1 MRTARG
7 SLGYVSRRF
16 VGLCCVD
23 QSGKPAIADFLSG
36 GGELGELLRGYDW
49 TKTPL
54 GAPVTW
60 PQSLRMAIRIML
72 TSRQPIWIGWGK
84 ELTYFYNDPYK
95 SIIGGKHPWALGK
108 PTIEVWREIWD
119 DIGPMLATAMGGEQG
134 TYVESQLLI
143 MERNGYPEETYYT
156 FSYSPIPDDD
166 GTVGGIFCANS
177 DDTARVISERQ
188 IGLLQEL
195 AAKTA
200 NTRSWQEACEQSAR
214 ALATNPRDLPFALL
228 YVTDPMAPGLS
239 LVGTSGIE
247 RTHVAAPA
255 TIDATEDSRWPI
267 AEALRTHEAQ
277 LVDNLAALFDAP
289 LPKGAWQRPPSQAFV
304 LPFSSTGEA
313 TRSGVLI
320 AGLNPYRLFDEN
332 YRGFLGLTAGQI
344 AAALANAEAYEAEK
358 RRSEALAEL
367 DRAKTTFFSNVSHEF
382 RTPLT
387 LMLGPVE
394 ALLTDAPDPDSRNK
408 LELVH
413 RNGMRMLRLV
423 NSLLD
428 FSRIEAGRLQASFEP
443 TDLGKLTADIA
454 AAFRSIVEGAG
465 LSFTIDCH
473 ELPSQI
479 FVDRESWEKI
489 VFNLLSN
496 AFKFT
501 HDGGITVGIQPSA
514 DSREAV
520 LRVSDTGIGIAAE
533 DQPRLFER
541 FHRIEGAQ
549 GRSFEGTG
557 IGLALVQE
565 LVRIHGGTV
574 QVESI
579 VGRGTSLIVRIPFGS
594 GHLPADQLR
603 ARTTSTA
610 GISQGFLEEALRWLP
625 TDTKPQSLLD
635 TAIELSPSAAP
646 SNGQRILLADD
657 NADMRDYVRQLLET
671 RGYQVEAVGDGET
684 ALTTARA
691 TRPDL
696 ILTDV
701 MMPRLNGIELL
712 RMIRSDPILAGTPVV
727 MLSAR
732 AGEDA
737 RVEALDAIADDYL
750 AKPFAARELLA
761 RIKSN
766 IEIAALRR
774 RAEVELQTINAE
786 LERRVEAEVAER
798 LQVEQALRQAQK
810 MESIGQLTGG
820 VAHDFNNLLTVI
832 IGGLDTIRRAKP
844 EDQARIKRGVDMAF
858 HGAQRAASLT
868 SRLLAFSR
876 RQPLSP
882 RPLDLNVLVR
892 DLSELLHRTLGET
905 IELEIVGSPRLWTVE
920 VDQNQLES
928 AIINLAVN
936 ARDAMPRGGR
946 LTIETSNTMLDESYA
961 AHDVEVQPGQYVM
974 LAVSDNGEGMS
985 KETLAHAFEPFY
997 TTKEVGKGTG
1007 LGLSMVYGF
1016 VKQSRGHVTLYSELG
1031 HGTSVKL
1038 YFPRYDGEPR
1048 TIAGEQIVAPLSA
1061 SRDEVV
1067 LVVEDNNEVR
1077 AYSVD
1082 ILKEL
1087 GYKVLEAGHA
1097 EAAVRLL
1104 ETTERVDL
1112 LFTDVILPGDNGRTL
1127 ADRALQLRPDLHVL
1141 FTTGYSRNAI
1151 VHHGR
1156 LDSHLHL
1163 ISKPFTFNQL
1173 ATKLRE
1179 LLD

>member
-1 MRTARG
+1 
-7 SLGYVSRRF
+7 LGR
-16 VGLCCVD
+16 
-23 QSGKPAIADFLSG
+23 PAIADFLSG

-49 TKTPL
+49 ARTPL
-54 GAPVTW
+54 GEPDTW

-95 SIIGGKHPWALGK
+95 SIIGGKHPWALGR

-119 DIGPMLATAMGGEQG
+119 DIGPMLDTAMGGEG
-134 TYVESQLLI
+134 TYVEAQLLI

-166 GTVGGIFCANS
+166 GAVGGIFCANS

-188 IGLLQEL
+188 IALLQEL
-195 AAKTA
+195 AATTA
-200 NTRSWQEACEQSAR
+200 NTRSWQEACEQGAK
-214 ALATNPRDLPFALL
+214 ALATNLRDLPFALL
-228 YVTDPMAPGLS
+228 YVTDSTAPSLA
-239 LVGTSGIE
+239 LVGSSGID
-247 RTHVAAPA
+247 RHHAAAPA
-255 TIDATEDSRWPI
+255 TIDPSGSFPWPV
-267 AEALRTHEAQ
+267 AAALRTHEPQ
-277 LVDNLAALFDAP
+277 RVDNLADLFDEP
-289 LPKGAWQRPPSQAFV
+289 LPTGAWSRPPATALV
-304 LPFSSTGEA
+304 IPFSGTGEGA
-313 TRSGVLI
+313 RSGVLV

-332 YRGFLGLTAGQI
+332 YRGFLGLAAGQI

-358 RRSEALAEL
+358 RRSDALAEL

-394 ALLTDAPDPDSRNK
+394 ALLADAADADSRRN

-428 FSRIEAGRLQASFEP
+428 FSRIEAGRMQASFEP
-443 TDLGKLTADIA
+443 TDLGRLTADIA
-454 AAFRSIVEGAG
+454 AAFRSIIEGAG
-465 LSFTIDCH
+465 LSFTVNCG
-473 ELPSQI
+473 ELPDVV
-479 FVDRESWEKI
+479 FVDRSSWEKI

-501 HDGGITVGIQPSA
+501 HQGEIAISIRPSTDGRA
-514 DSREAV
+514 AV

-533 DQPRLFER
+533 DLPRLFER

-565 LVRIHGGTV
+565 LVKVHGGTV
-574 QVESI
+574 HAESV
-579 VGRGTSLIVRIPFGS
+579 VGRGTSFVIKLPFGS
-594 GHLPADQLR
+594 DHLPTDQLQ
-603 ARTTSTA
+603 AHATSA
-610 GISQGFLEEALRWLP
+610 SVGSHGFLQEALRWLP
-625 TDTKPQSLLD
+625 VPDTRQPLLESGLELPLSE
-635 TAIELSPSAAP
+635 TAAG
-646 SNGQRILLADD
+646 GQRILLADD
-657 NADMRDYVRQLLET
+657 NADMRDYVRELLEAQ
-671 RGYQVEAVGDGET
+671 GYQVEAVGDGET
-684 ALTTARA
+684 ALNRARA
-691 TRPDL
+691 SRPDL

-701 MMPRLNGIELL
+701 MMPRLNGIQLL
-712 RMIRSDPILAGTPVV
+712 KLIRGDAALAGTPVV

-761 RIKSN
+761 RIKAN
-766 IEIAALRR
+766 LEIAAVRR
-774 RAEVELQTINAE
+774 RSEVELQAINAD
-786 LERRVEAEVAER
+786 LERRVETEVAQRMQAE
-798 LQVEQALRQAQK
+798 EALRQAQK

-832 IGGLDTIRRAKP
+832 MGGLDTIRRAKP
-844 EDQARIKRGVDMAF
+844 EDQARIKRGTDMAF

-882 RPLDLNVLVR
+882 KPLDLNMLVR

-905 IELEIVGSPRLWTVE
+905 IELENVSSPRLWTVE
-920 VDQNQLES
+920 VDQNQLE
-928 AIINLAVN
+928 AALLNLAVN
-936 ARDAMPRGGR
+936 ARDAMPKGGK
-946 LTIETSNTMLDESYA
+946 LTIETANTSLDESYA
-961 AHDVEVQPGQYVM
+961 ARDVEVRPGQYVM
-974 LAVSDNGEGMS
+974 LSVSDNGEGMS
-985 KETLAHAFEPFY
+985 DETLARAFEPFY

-1016 VKQSRGHVTLYSELG
+1016 VKQSKGHVTLYSELG

-1038 YFPRYDGEPR
+1038 YFPRYHGEPND
-1048 TIAGEQIVAPLSA
+1048 IAAEQTAQPLLA
-1061 SRDEVV
+1061 SRDDVI
-1067 LVVEDNNEVR
+1067 LVVEDNDEVR

-1087 GYKVLEAGHA
+1087 GYKVFEASNA
-1097 EAAVRLL
+1097 EAALKVL
-1104 ETTERVDL
+1104 ETSDRIDL
-1112 LFTDVILPGDNGRTL
+1112 LFTDVILPGDNGRVL
-1127 ADRALQLRPDLHVL
+1127 ADRAVLLRPGLRVL

-1156 LDSHLHL
+1156 LDSNLHL

>member
-1 MRTARG
+1 
-7 SLGYVSRRF
+7 
-16 VGLCCVD
+16 
-23 QSGKPAIADFLSG
+23 
-36 GGELGELLRGYDW
+36 
-49 TKTPL
+49 
-54 GAPVTW
+54 
-60 PQSLRMAIRIML
+60 MAIRIML

-84 ELTYFYNDPYK
+84 ELIYFYNDPYK

-119 DIGPMLATAMGGEQG
+119 DIGPMLATALGGEQG

-200 NTRSWQEACEQSAR
+200 NTRSWQEACEQSAK
-214 ALATNPRDLPFALL
+214 ALATNQRDLPFALL
-228 YVTDPMAPGLS
+228 YVTDPAASALS
-239 LVGTSGIE
+239 LVGTSGIAPG
-247 RTHVAAPA
+247 HAAAPA
-255 TIDATEDSRWPI
+255 TLDPAVDTRWRI
-267 AEALRTHEAQ
+267 AEALGSHEAP
-277 LVDNLAALFDAP
+277 LVENLAELFDVP
-289 LPKGAWQRPPSQAFV
+289 LPKGAWQLPPSRAVV
-304 LPFSSTGEA
+304 LPFSGTGEA

-320 AGLNPYRLFDEN
+320 AGLNPYRLFDDN
-332 YRGFLGLTAGQI
+332 YRGFLGLAAGQI
-344 AAALANAEAYEAEK
+344 AAALANAEAYEAER

-387 LMLGPVE
+387 LMLGPLE
-394 ALLTDAPDPDSRNK
+394 ELLAGTADTNSRNK

-428 FSRIEAGRLQASFEP
+428 FSRIEAGRMQASYEP
-443 TDLGKLTADIA
+443 TDLGKLTAEIA
-454 AAFRSIVEGAG
+454 AAFQSIIESAG
-465 LSFTIDCH
+465 LSFTVERG
-473 ELPSQI
+473 ELPEAFI
-479 FVDRESWEKI
+479 DRKSWEKI

-501 HDGGITVGIQPSA
+501 HDGNITVSIRPSA
-514 DSREAV
+514 DGRKAV
-520 LRVSDTGIGIAAE
+520 LRVSDTGIGIATE
-533 DQPRLFER
+533 NLPRLFER

-565 LVRIHGGTV
+565 LVKLHGGTV
-574 QVESI
+574 EVESI
-579 VGRGTSLIVRIPFGS
+579 VGQGTSFIVRIPFGS
-594 GHLPADQLR
+594 RHLPADQLR
-603 ARTTSTA
+603 ARATPVPVGARS
-610 GISQGFLEEALRWLP
+610 FLEEAVRWLP
-625 TDTKPQSLLD
+625 GDGKAQPPLNSAL
-635 TAIELSPSAAP
+635 ELPRSAAAT
-646 SNGQRILLADD
+646 GGRRILLADD
-657 NADMRDYVRQLLET
+657 NADMRDYVRQLLEAQ
-671 RGYQVEAVGDGET
+671 GYLVDAVADGET
-684 ALTTARA
+684 ALMTARA

-712 RMIRSDPILAGTPVV
+712 RLIRNDAALASTPVV

-761 RIKSN
+761 RIHSN

-774 RAEVELQTINAE
+774 RTEIELQAINAD

-798 LQVEQALRQAQK
+798 LHVEEALRQAQK

-844 EDQARIKRGVDMAF
+844 EDQARIKRGTDMAF

-868 SRLLAFSR
+868 SRLLSFSR

-882 RPLDLNVLVR
+882 KPLDLNVLVR

-905 IELEIVGSPRLWTVE
+905 IELEIVGSPRLWTTE

-928 AIINLAVN
+928 AILNLAVN
-936 ARDAMPRGGR
+936 ARDAMPKGGR
-946 LTIETSNTMLDESYA
+946 LTIETSNTLLDKSYA
-961 AHDVEVQPGQYVM
+961 ARDVEVQPGQYVM
-974 LAVSDNGEGMS
+974 LSVSDNGQGMS
-985 KETLAHAFEPFY
+985 QETLAHAFEPFY

-1016 VKQSRGHVTLYSELG
+1016 VKQSRGHVTLYSEVG

-1038 YFPRYDGEPR
+1038 YFPRHDGEPGLPSR
-1048 TIAGEQIVAPLSA
+1048 EQIVEPLSA

-1067 LVVEDNNEVR
+1067 LVVEDNDGGPRLQRRYPERARLQGVR
-1077 AYSVD
+1077 S
-1082 ILKEL
+1082 
-1087 GYKVLEAGHA
+1087 
-1097 EAAVRLL
+1097 
-1104 ETTERVDL
+1104 
-1112 LFTDVILPGDNGRTL
+1112 
-1127 ADRALQLRPDLHVL
+1127 Q
-1141 FTTGYSRNAI
+1141 
-1151 VHHGR
+1151 
-1156 LDSHLHL
+1156 
-1163 ISKPFTFNQL
+1163 
-1173 ATKLRE
+1173 
-1179 LLD
+1179 

>member
-1 MRTARG
+1 VDH
-7 SLGYVSRRF
+7 SLSR
-16 VGLCCVD
+16 
-23 QSGKPAIADFLSG
+23 PAIADFLSG

-95 SIIGGKHPWALGK
+95 SIIGGKHPWALGR

-119 DIGPMLATAMGGEQG
+119 DIGPMLDTALGGEQG

-166 GTVGGIFCANS
+166 GNVGGIFCANS

-200 NTRSWQEACEQSAR
+200 NTRSWQEACEQGSR

-228 YVTDPMAPGLS
+228 YVTDPATPTLS
-239 LVGTSGIE
+239 LVGTAGID
-247 RTHVAAPA
+247 RDHAAAP
-255 TIDATEDSRWPI
+255 TLIDPVDGSPWPV
-267 AEALRTHEAQ
+267 AEALRTQEAC
-277 LVDNLAALFDAP
+277 LVEHLTDLFDEP
-289 LPKGAWQRPPSQAFV
+289 LPSGAWSRPPGKALV
-304 LPFSSTGEA
+304 LPFSGTGEGA
-313 TRSGVLI
+313 RSGVLV

-332 YRGFLGLTAGQI
+332 YRGFLGLAAGQL
-344 AAALANAEAYEAEK
+344 AAALANAEAYEAER

-387 LMLGPVE
+387 LMLGPIE
-394 ALLTDAPDPDSRNK
+394 ALLAKTADGDSRRN

-428 FSRIEAGRLQASFEP
+428 FSRIEAGRMQAGFEP
-443 TDLGKLTADIA
+443 TDFGQLTADIA
-454 AAFRSIVEGAG
+454 AAFRTIIESAG
-465 LSFTIDCH
+465 LSFTVDCA
-473 ELPSQI
+473 ELPHPV

-501 HDGGITVGIQPSA
+501 HQGGVTVSIRPSA
-514 DSREAV
+514 DGRKAV

-533 DQPRLFER
+533 DLPRLFER

-565 LVRIHGGTV
+565 LVKVHGGAV
-574 QVESI
+574 HAESTL
-579 VGRGTSLIVRIPFGS
+579 GRGTSFVVEVPFGS
-594 GHLPADQLR
+594 AHLPQEQLR
-603 ARTTSTA
+603 ARASCAPLTSH
-610 GISQGFLEEALRWLP
+610 GVLEEALRWLP
-625 TDTKPQSLLD
+625 GHGQPGPLLD
-635 TAIELSPSAAP
+635 SALELPRTVSAAG
-646 SNGQRILLADD
+646 GQRILLADD
-657 NADMRDYVRQLLET
+657 NADMRDYVRALLEAQ
-671 RGYQVEAVGDGET
+671 GYQVEAVGDGET
-684 ALTTARA
+684 ALNQARA
-691 TRPDL
+691 SRPDL

-712 RMIRSDPILAGTPVV
+712 KMIRGDAVLAGTPVV

-761 RIKSN
+761 RIKAN
-766 IEIAALRR
+766 LEVAALRR
-774 RAEVELQTINAE
+774 RTEVELQAINSS
-786 LERRVEAEVAER
+786 LERRVETEVAQRMHAE
-798 LQVEQALRQAQK
+798 EALRQAQK

-832 IGGLDTIRRAKP
+832 MGGLDTIRRAKP
-844 EDQARIKRGVDMAF
+844 DDPVRIKRGVDMAF

-882 RPLDLNVLVR
+882 KPLDLNALVR
-892 DLSELLHRTLGET
+892 DLSELLHRSLGET
-905 IELEIVGSPRLWTVE
+905 IELETVSTARLWTAE
-920 VDQNQLES
+920 VDQNQLE
-928 AIINLAVN
+928 AALLNLAVN
-936 ARDAMPRGGR
+936 ARDAMPGGGK
-946 LTIETSNTMLDESYA
+946 LTIETANTSLDESYA
-961 AHDVEVQPGQYVM
+961 AQHLEVQPGQYVM
-974 LAVSDNGEGMS
+974 LSVSDNGEGMS
-985 KETLAHAFEPFY
+985 EETLARAFEPFY

-1016 VKQSRGHVTLYSELG
+1016 VKQSKGHITLYSEAG

-1038 YFPRYDGEPR
+1038 YFPRYDGEPE
-1048 TIAGEQIVAPLSA
+1048 TLPAEQNRQPLSA
-1061 SRDEVV
+1061 SKDEVI
-1067 LVVEDNNEVR
+1067 LVVEDNDEVR

-1082 ILKEL
+1082 SLKEL
-1087 GYKVLEAGHA
+1087 GYNVLEASNA
-1097 EAAVRLL
+1097 ETALKLL
-1104 ETTERVDL
+1104 ERLDRIDL
-1112 LFTDVILPGDNGRTL
+1112 LFTDVILPGENGRVL
-1127 ADRALQLRPDLHVL
+1127 ADRAVLLRPKLKVL

-1163 ISKPFTFNQL
+1163 ITKPFTFEQL
-1173 ATKLRE
+1173 ATKLRD

>member
-1 MRTARG
+1 VDH
-7 SLGYVSRRF
+7 SLGR
-16 VGLCCVD
+16 
-23 QSGKPAIADFLSG
+23 PAIADFLSG

-54 GAPVTW
+54 GAPFTW

-72 TSRQPIWIGWGK
+72 TSRQPIWIGWGR

-95 SIIGGKHPWALGK
+95 SIIGGKHPWALGR

-119 DIGPMLATAMGGEQG
+119 DIGPMLETALGGEQG

-177 DDTARVISERQ
+177 DDTARVITERQ
-188 IGLLQEL
+188 IALLREL
-195 AAKTA
+195 AATTA
-200 NTRSWQEACEQSAR
+200 NTRSWQDACEQGAR
-214 ALATNPRDLPFALL
+214 ALATNLRDLPFALL
-228 YVTDPMAPGLS
+228 YVSDPTTAALS
-239 LVGTSGIE
+239 LVGTSGID
-247 RTHVAAPA
+247 RNHAAAPA
-255 TIDATEDSRWPI
+255 MIDPVGGSPWSV
-267 AEALRTHEAQ
+267 AEALRTNEAH
-277 LVDNLAALFDAP
+277 LVENLADLFDEP
-289 LPKGAWQRPPSQAFV
+289 LPRGVWSRPPAKAIV
-304 LPFSSTGEA
+304 LPFSGTGEGA
-313 TRSGVLI
+313 RSGVLV

-332 YRGFLGLTAGQI
+332 YRGFLGLAAGQI
-344 AAALANAEAYEAEK
+344 AAALANAEAYEAER

-387 LMLGPVE
+387 LMLGPIE
-394 ALLTDAPDPDSRNK
+394 AMLANTTDADSRRN

-413 RNGMRMLRLV
+413 RNGTRMLRLV

-428 FSRIEAGRLQASFEP
+428 FSRIEAGRMQAGFEP
-443 TDLGKLTADIA
+443 TELGKLTADIA
-454 AAFRSIVEGAG
+454 AAFRAIIEGAG
-465 LSFTIDCH
+465 LTFTVDCG
-473 ELPSQI
+473 ELPDMV

-501 HDGGITVGIQPSA
+501 HQGGITVSIRRSTDGRQ
-514 DSREAV
+514 AV
-520 LRVSDTGIGIAAE
+520 LRVSDTGIGIATE
-533 DQPRLFER
+533 DLPRLFER

-565 LVRIHGGTV
+565 LVKVHGGDV
-574 QVESI
+574 HAESI
-579 VGRGTSLIVRIPFGS
+579 AGRGTSFVVQLPFGS
-594 GHLPADQLR
+594 DHLPQDQLR
-603 ARTTSTA
+603 ARTPSA
-610 GISQGFLEEALRWLP
+610 PVESHGFLEEALRWLP
-625 TDTKPQSLLD
+625 GHGQPEPLLD
-635 TAIELSPSAAP
+635 AGLELPRNVTSAG
-646 SNGQRILLADD
+646 GQRILLADD
-657 NADMRDYVRQLLET
+657 NADMRDYVRALLEAQ
-671 RGYQVEAVGDGET
+671 GYQVEAVGDGET
-684 ALTTARA
+684 ALNRARA
-691 TRPDL
+691 SRPDL

-712 RMIRSDPILAGTPVV
+712 KMIRSDAALAGTPVV

-761 RIKSN
+761 RIKAN
-766 IEIAALRR
+766 IEVAALRR
-774 RAEVELQTINAE
+774 RTEVELQAINAG
-786 LERRVEAEVAER
+786 LERRVETEVAQRMHAE
-798 LQVEQALRQAQK
+798 EALRQAHK

-820 VAHDFNNLLTVI
+820 IAHDFNNLLTVI
-832 IGGLDTIRRAKP
+832 MGGLDTIRRAKP
-844 EDQARIKRGVDMAF
+844 DDPARIKRGIDMAN

-882 RPLDLNVLVR
+882 KPLDLNALVR
-892 DLSELLHRTLGET
+892 DLSELLHRSLGET
-905 IELEIVGSPRLWTVE
+905 IELETVSSARLWTVE
-920 VDQNQLES
+920 VDHNQLE
-928 AIINLAVN
+928 AALLNLAVN
-936 ARDAMPRGGR
+936 ARDAMPGGGK
-946 LTIETSNTMLDESYA
+946 LTIETANTSLDESYA
-961 AHDVEVQPGQYVM
+961 AQHVEVQPGQYVM
-974 LAVSDNGEGMS
+974 LSVSDNGEGMS
-985 KETLAHAFEPFY
+985 EETLARAFEPFY

-1016 VKQSRGHVTLYSELG
+1016 VKQSKGHVTLYSEAG

-1038 YFPRYDGEPR
+1038 YFPRYDGEPG
-1048 TIAGEQIVAPLSA
+1048 TLSA
-1061 SRDEVV
+1061 EQNRQPLAGSKDEVI
-1067 LVVEDNNEVR
+1067 LVVEDNDEVR

-1082 ILKEL
+1082 SLKEL
-1087 GYKVLEAGHA
+1087 GYSVLEASNA
-1097 EAAVRLL
+1097 EAALKLL
-1104 ETTERVDL
+1104 ERLDRIDL
-1112 LFTDVILPGDNGRTL
+1112 LFTDVILPGDNGRVL
-1127 ADRALQLRPDLHVL
+1127 ADRAVLLRPKLKVL

-1163 ISKPFTFNQL
+1163 ISKPFTFEQL

>member
-1 MRTARG
+1 
-7 SLGYVSRRF
+7 
-16 VGLCCVD
+16 
-23 QSGKPAIADFLSG
+23 
-36 GGELGELLRGYDW
+36 
-49 TKTPL
+49 
-54 GAPVTW
+54 
-60 PQSLRMAIRIML
+60 MAIRIML

-177 DDTARVISERQ
+177 DDTARVIGERQ

-195 AAKTA
+195 AATTA
-200 NTRSWQEACEQSAR
+200 NTRSWREACEQGAK
-214 ALATNPRDLPFALL
+214 ALATNLRDLPFALL
-228 YVTDPMAPGLS
+228 YVTDPAGPALS
-239 LVGTSGIE
+239 LVGASGIG

-255 TIDATEDSRWPI
+255 TIDPAEDSRWPI
-267 AEALRTHEAQ
+267 AEALRSHEAQ
-277 LVDNLAALFDAP
+277 LVENLAELFDAP
-289 LPKGAWQRPPSQAFV
+289 LPKAAWSRPPSKAVV
-304 LPFSSTGEA
+304 LPFSGTGDA
-313 TRSGVLI
+313 ARSGVLI

-332 YRGFLGLTAGQI
+332 YRGFLGLAAGQI

-394 ALLTDAPDPDSRNK
+394 ALLANAVDANSRST

-428 FSRIEAGRLQASFEP
+428 FSRIEAGRMQASFEP
-443 TDLGKLTADIA
+443 TDLGRLTADIA
-454 AAFRSIVEGAG
+454 AAFRNIIDGAG
-465 LSFTIDCH
+465 LSLTVDCH
-473 ELPSQI
+473 ELPDQV
-479 FVDRESWEKI
+479 FVDHESWEKI

-501 HDGGITVGIQPSA
+501 HDGGITVSIQPSA
-514 DSREAV
+514 DGREAV
-520 LRVSDTGIGIAAE
+520 LRVSDTGIGIAEE
-533 DQPRLFER
+533 DLPRLFER
-541 FHRIEGAQ
+541 FHRIEGAR

-565 LVRIHGGTV
+565 LVKVHGGTV
-574 QVESI
+574 QAESS
-579 VGRGTSLIVRIPFGS
+579 VGHGTTFVVRIPFGS
-594 GHLPADQLR
+594 SHLPPDQLH
-603 ARTTSTA
+603 ARTTSTSM
-610 GISQGFLEEALRWLP
+610 ISQGFLEEALRWLP
-625 TDTKPQSLLD
+625 NGGEPQPLLES
-635 TAIELSPSAAP
+635 AIELPRGTVPTS
-646 SNGQRILLADD
+646 GHRILLADD
-657 NADMRDYVRQLLET
+657 NADMRDYMRQLLEAQ
-671 RGYQVEAVGDGET
+671 GYQVDAVADGEA
-684 ALTTARA
+684 ALVSARA
-691 TRPDL
+691 SRPDL

-712 RMIRSDPILAGTPVV
+712 KRIRGDKALASTPVV

-761 RIKSN
+761 RINSN
-766 IEIAALRR
+766 IEVAALRR
-774 RAEVELQTINAE
+774 RAEVELQAINAD

-832 IGGLDTIRRAKP
+832 MGGLDTIRRAKP

-882 RPLDLNVLVR
+882 KPLDLNVLVR

-928 AIINLAVN
+928 AILNLAVN
-936 ARDAMPRGGR
+936 ARDAMPKGGR

-961 AHDVEVQPGQYVM
+961 ARDVEVRPGQYVM
-974 LAVSDNGEGMS
+974 LAVSDNGVGMS
-985 KETLAHAFEPFY
+985 KESLAQAFEPFY

-1016 VKQSRGHVTLYSELG
+1016 VKQSRGHVTLYSEAG

-1038 YFPRYDGEPR
+1038 YFPRHDGEPG
-1048 TIAGEQIVAPLSA
+1048 TSTGDPMAEPLSA

-1067 LVVEDNNEVR
+1067 LVVEDNDEVR

-1087 GYKVLEAGHA
+1087 GYRVFEACNA
-1097 EAAVRLL
+1097 EAALRLL
-1104 ETTERVDL
+1104 ETAERVDL
-1112 LFTDVILPGDNGRTL
+1112 LFTDVILPGDNGRML
-1127 ADRALQLRPDLHVL
+1127 ADRAVQLRPGLRVL

-1163 ISKPFTFNQL
+1163 ISKPFTFHEL

>member
-1 MRTARG
+1 M
-7 SLGYVSRRF
+7 
-16 VGLCCVD
+16 D
-23 QSGKPAIADFLSG
+23 QSSGRPAIADFLSG
-36 GGELGELLRGYDW
+36 GGELGELLRSYDW
-49 TKTPL
+49 TTTPL
-54 GAPVTW
+54 GAPATW

-72 TSRQPIWIGWGK
+72 SSRQPIWIGWGK
-84 ELTYFYNDPYK
+84 ELTYFYNDAYK

-119 DIGPMLATAMGGEQG
+119 DIGPMLATATGGEQG

-188 IGLLQEL
+188 IALLQEL

-200 NTRSWQEACEQSAR
+200 NTRSRQETCEQSTR
-214 ALATNPRDLPFALL
+214 ALATNLRDLPFALL
-228 YVTDPMAPGLS
+228 YVTDPADPALT

-247 RTHVAAPA
+247 ATPIAAPA
-255 TIDATEDSRWPI
+255 TIDLAEDSRWPI
-267 AEALRTHEAQ
+267 AEALRTHEVQ
-277 LVDNLAALFDAP
+277 LVESPAELFGQP
-289 LPKGAWQRPPSQAFV
+289 LPKGAWQRPPSKAVV
-304 LPFSSTGEA
+304 LPFAGTGDVA
-313 TRSGVLI
+313 RSGVLI

-332 YRGFLGLTAGQI
+332 YRGFLGLIAGQI
-344 AAALANAEAYEAEK
+344 AAALANAEAYEAER

-367 DRAKTTFFSNVSHEF
+367 DRAKTMFFSNVSHEF

-394 ALLTDAPDPDSRNK
+394 ALLADAADDDSRNK
-408 LELVH
+408 LQLVH

-428 FSRIEAGRLQASFEP
+428 FSRIEAGRLQGSFEP
-443 TDLGKLTADIA
+443 TDLSRLTADIA
-454 AAFRSIVEGAG
+454 AAFRSIIEAAG
-465 LSFTIDCH
+465 LSFTINCG
-473 ELPSQI
+473 ELPQAV

-501 HDGGITVGIQPSA
+501 HQGGITVSIRQSMNRP
-514 DSREAV
+514 EA
-520 LRVSDTGIGIAAE
+520 LLQVSDTGIGIAAE
-533 DQPRLFER
+533 DLPRLFER

-565 LVRIHGGTV
+565 LVKLHGGTV
-574 QVESI
+574 EVESV
-579 VGRGTSLIVRIPFGS
+579 VGRGTSFRIRIPFGS
-594 GHLPADQLR
+594 IHLRPDQLR
-603 ARTTSTA
+603 AHSPSTSLV
-610 GISQGFLEEALRWLP
+610 SQGFLEEALRWLP
-625 TDTKPQSLLD
+625 NRGEPPPSLESAIDLPP
-635 TAIELSPSAAP
+635 TAAAA
-646 SNGQRILLADD
+646 SGYRILLADD
-657 NADMRDYVRQLLET
+657 NTDMRDYVRQLLEAQ
-671 RGYQVEAVGDGET
+671 GYRVEAVADGEA
-684 ALTTARA
+684 ALVAARA
-691 TRPDL
+691 RRPDL

-712 RMIRSDPILAGTPVV
+712 KMIRSDKALAGTPVV

-737 RVEALDAIADDYL
+737 RVKALDAIADDYL
-750 AKPFAARELLA
+750 AKPFGARELLA
-761 RIKSN
+761 RIRSN
-766 IEIAALRR
+766 IKIAALRR
-774 RAEVELQTINAE
+774 RAEVELQAINAD
-786 LERRVEAEVAER
+786 LERRVEAELAVR
-798 LQVEQALRQAQK
+798 LQVEEALRQAQK
-810 MESIGQLTGG
+810 MEAIGQLTGG

-882 RPLDLNVLVR
+882 KPLDLNVLVR

-920 VDQNQLES
+920 VDQHQLES
-928 AIINLAVN
+928 AILNLAVN

-985 KETLAHAFEPFY
+985 EETLAHAFEPFY

-1016 VKQSRGHVTLYSELG
+1016 VKQSRGHVTLYSEVA

-1038 YFPRYDGEPR
+1038 YFPRYHGAPRPVSSEQTVEP
-1048 TIAGEQIVAPLSA
+1048 QSA

-1067 LVVEDNNEVR
+1067 LVVEDNDEVR
-1077 AYSVD
+1077 AYSID

-1087 GYKVLEAGHA
+1087 GYRVFEAGTA
-1097 EAAVRLL
+1097 EAALRAL
-1104 ETTERVDL
+1104 ETAERIDL
-1112 LFTDVILPGDNGRTL
+1112 LFTDVILPGDNGRML
-1127 ADRALQLRPDLHVL
+1127 ADRALQLRPDLRVL